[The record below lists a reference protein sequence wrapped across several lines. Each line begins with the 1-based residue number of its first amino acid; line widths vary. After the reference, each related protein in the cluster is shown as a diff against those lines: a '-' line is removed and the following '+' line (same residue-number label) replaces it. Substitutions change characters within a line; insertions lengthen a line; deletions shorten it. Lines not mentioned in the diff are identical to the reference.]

1 MTRSRITDIA
11 PSRLAQLNRGEAEA
25 SNLTECLA
33 VDFAALMQCT
43 LPSLGPQA
51 LASMHAASGEGITRR
66 MALAARLLLA
76 ENGTRDLAALSR
88 HPSDTVRGWAC
99 FMVGASEGLSLSD
112 RLALIRPLADDPH
125 FGGREWAWLAMRTT
139 IAAQLEAAIA
149 ALVPL
154 TAEPSERLRRF
165 ASEATRPR
173 GVWCTHLASLRQ
185 APEQAL
191 MLLEP
196 LKADPALYVQDS
208 VANWLNDASKDRPQW
223 VTDLCAR
230 WSRESPSPATTRICQ
245 RALRT
250 LRKGQLPKEPL

>member
-76 ENGTRDLAALSR
+76 ENGTRGLAALSR

-125 FGGREWAWLAMRTT
+125 FGVREWAWLAMRST
-139 IAAQLEAAIA
+139 IAAQLEVAIA
-149 ALVPL
+149 ALEPW
-154 TAEPSERLRRF
+154 TA
-165 ASEATRPR
+165 
-173 GVWCTHLASLRQ
+173 
-185 APEQAL
+185 
-191 MLLEP
+191 
-196 LKADPALYVQDS
+196 
-208 VANWLNDASKDRPQW
+208 
-223 VTDLCAR
+223 
-230 WSRESPSPATTRICQ
+230 
-245 RALRT
+245 
-250 LRKGQLPKEPL
+250 